1 VRLTVLGKSPAWE
14 DAGGACS
21 GYLVEQGD
29 YTLLIDC
36 GNGVVGKLRERI
48 ACDELD
54 QILISHIHADHVLDL
69 VPLGY
74 ALTLDRPSG
83 AAPEQVRLALP
94 PGGSEAL
101 RRLVAVWG
109 SDRLIDSAFAPADYE
124 TGGGLELGPLR
135 VRLHEVPHFTLTH
148 AIELIAPSGG
158 RLVYGA
164 DCRSNERLERA
175 ARGAEVLL
183 AEATLRDADD
193 EAGPPERRGHMSAA
207 EAAELAE
214 RAGVGRLVLTH
225 FSDSLDPGRILAEAE
240 ARFSGAVELAATG
253 SSWEL

>member
-1 VRLTVLGKSPAWE
+1 VRVTVLGKSPAWE
-14 DAGGACS
+14 DAAGACS
-21 GYLVEQGD
+21 GYLVEEGD
-29 YTLLIDC
+29 YRLLIDC

-74 ALTLDRPSG
+74 ALTLGGPRDSTRQPV
-83 AAPEQVRLALP
+83 PLALP

-101 RRLVAVWG
+101 RRLVAIWG
-109 SDRLIDSAFAPADYE
+109 SDRLIDSAFAPVDYVTDGE
-124 TGGGLELGPLR
+124 LELGPLR
-135 VRLHEVPHFTLTH
+135 VRLHEVPHYTLTH
-148 AIELIAPSGG
+148 AVELIAPSGG

-164 DCRSNERLERA
+164 DCRTNERLERA
-175 ARGAEVLL
+175 ASGAEVLL

-193 EAGPPERRGHMSAA
+193 EAGPPERRGHMSGA

-225 FSDSLDPGRILAEAE
+225 FSDSLDPGRIVAEAE